1 MTGRSCLFPPAHL
14 TKGSISCIRF
24 SLFLMY
30 CLNGNK
36 ASEWKTVSFLQVAFD
51 GIQKSSAIAEL
62 FLLCEPIYLESI
74 MGELI

>member
-1 MTGRSCLFPPAHL
+1 
-14 TKGSISCIRF
+14 
-24 SLFLMY
+24 MY

-51 GIQKSSAIAEL
+51 GIQKEL
-62 FLLCEPIYLESI
+62 CDCRALLLCEPIYLESI

>member
-51 GIQKSSAIAEL
+51 GIQKEL
-62 FLLCEPIYLESI
+62 CDCRALLLCEPIYLESI